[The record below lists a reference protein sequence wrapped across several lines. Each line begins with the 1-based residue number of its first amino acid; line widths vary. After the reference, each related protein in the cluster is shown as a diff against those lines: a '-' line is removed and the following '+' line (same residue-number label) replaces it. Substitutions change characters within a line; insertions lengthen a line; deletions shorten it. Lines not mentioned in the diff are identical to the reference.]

1 MKKFTPYCV
10 TLLTVLIL
18 IIISGCK
25 NDITNQ
31 ETAAVVDEYQL
42 VWSDEFDTDGLP
54 DSTKWSY
61 DYGNGCPNCGWGN
74 NELQFYTKNRLENA
88 RVEDGHLIIEAHK
101 ENFEKSQYTSAR
113 IVTKEKGD
121 WLYGKFEFRAKLPEG
136 RGTWPAIWMLSTDWE
151 YGGWP
156 ESGEIDI
163 MEHVGYAQDTVH
175 GTIHTKSYNHIIGTQ
190 KAGQFVLANASNEFH
205 TYGFEWTDSS
215 MVWSIDGEEYFEF
228 KNEKKTFKEWPFD
241 KRFHLILNLAIGG
254 NWGGKYGVDESIVSR
269 QMVVDYVKVYQ
280 KVTKKETK

>member
-1 MKKFTPYCV
+1 MC
-10 TLLTVLIL
+10 
-18 IIISGCK
+18 
-25 NDITNQ
+25 
-31 ETAAVVDEYQL
+31 
-42 VWSDEFDTDGLP
+42 
-54 DSTKWSY
+54 
-61 DYGNGCPNCGWGN
+61 N
-74 NELQFYTKNRLENA
+74 N
-88 RVEDGHLIIEAHK
+88 
-101 ENFEKSQYTSAR
+101 
-113 IVTKEKGD
+113 
-121 WLYGKFEFRAKLPEG
+121 
-136 RGTWPAIWMLSTDWE
+136 LSN
-151 YGGWP
+151 
-156 ESGEIDI
+156 I
-163 MEHVGYAQDTVH
+163 HFAFKH
-175 GTIHTKSYNHIIGTQ
+175 NHTKSYNHIIGTQ